1 MKQAAGEKASVAGSR
16 SPPGSLCEDRLRDS
30 AEDTTL
36 GHRDNA
42 APLNSEQA
50 SVGGEFQ
57 TPPCCSRMRTSDS

>member
-42 APLNSEQA
+42 APSQL
-50 SVGGEFQ
+50 
-57 TPPCCSRMRTSDS
+57 